1 MKYMDPRLE
10 AGKRTARKALGL
22 ALALAGLLAIWAS
35 AAAIIGK
42 PFLPAP
48 AKAFT
53 ALVRMGSSGLLWT
66 HGWASAGRVLWAL
79 LWSFPPAAALG
90 LAAGRSARLDAVISP
105 LLYLLHP
112 LPKAA
117 FLPVIMLLMGLGE
130 ASKIFLL
137 GIIVFSQIIVAA
149 RDSSRRI
156 QRELLDSVRSLG
168 GTGLDL
174 AVQVIVPAALP
185 ELLTA
190 LRVSLGTT
198 VAVLFLS
205 ETFATQTG
213 LGWLIVDAWARVS
226 YPEMYAGILALSA
239 LGLGL
244 FMAVD
249 QAERLLCPWRDYRS

>member
-1 MKYMDPRLE
+1 MKCIDPRLE
-10 AGKRTARKALGL
+10 TWQKAGRKVLGL
-22 ALALAGLLAIWAS
+22 ALALAGLLTLWALG
-35 AAAIIGK
+35 AMVVGR
-42 PFLPAP
+42 PFLPP
-48 AKAFT
+48 PSKAFR
-53 ALVRMGSSGLLWT
+53 ALAHMASSGLLWT
-66 HGWASAGRVLWAL
+66 HGSASTGRVLWAL

-90 LAAGRSARLDAVISP
+90 LAAGRSARLDAVVSP

-174 AVQVIVPAALP
+174 AVHVILPAALP

-190 LRVSLGTT
+190 LRVSLGTA

-213 LGWLIVDAWARVS
+213 LGWLIVDAWARVD
-226 YPEMYAGILALSA
+226 YPQMYAGILALSG

-249 QAERLLCPWRDYRS
+249 LAERLLCPWRDYRS

>member
-1 MKYMDPRLE
+1 MNGIGMKLE
-10 AGKRTARKALGL
+10 GLQKAARKALGL
-22 ALALAGLLAIWAS
+22 SLALAGLLAIWAL
-35 AAAIIGK
+35 AAAIIAK
-42 PFLPAP
+42 PFLPPP
-48 AKAFT
+48 AKAFY
-53 ALVRMGSSGLLWT
+53 ALVRMSSSGLLWT
-66 HGWASAGRVLWAL
+66 HGSASAARVLWAL
-79 LWSFPPAAALG
+79 LWAFPPAAAIG
-90 LAAGRSARLDAVISP
+90 LAAGRSARLDAIISP

-117 FLPVIMLLMGLGE
+117 FLPVIILLMGLGE

-174 AVQVIVPAALP
+174 TMQVIVPAALP

-190 LRVSLGTT
+190 LRVSLGTA

-226 YPEMYAGILALSA
+226 YPQMYAGILALSG

-249 QAERLLCPWRDYRS
+249 LAERLLCPWLDYRS

>member
-1 MKYMDPRLE
+1 MRPEGWHKT
-10 AGKRTARKALGL
+10 GRKVLGL
-22 ALALAGLLAIWAS
+22 TLALAGLIALWALG
-35 AAAIIGK
+35 AALIAR
-42 PFLPAP
+42 PFLPSP
-48 AKAFT
+48 AKAFR
-53 ALVRMGSSGLLWT
+53 ALAAMGSSGLLWT
-66 HGWASAGRVLWAL
+66 HGSASAARVLWAL

-90 LAAGRSARLDAVISP
+90 LAAGRSARLDAIVSP

-156 QRELLDSVRSLG
+156 QRQLLDSVRSLG

-174 AVQVIVPAALP
+174 ARHVIVPAALP

-190 LRVSLGTT
+190 LRVSLGTA

-226 YPEMYAGILALSA
+226 YPEMYAGILALSG

-249 QAERLLCPWRDYRS
+249 LAERLLCPWRDYRS

>member
-1 MKYMDPRLE
+1 MKDIDMNLE
-10 AGKRTARKALGL
+10 AWRKTGRKVLGL
-22 ALALAGLLAIWAS
+22 VLAMAGLLAFWTLAS
-35 AAAIIGK
+35 ALINK

-48 AKAFT
+48 ARAFM
-53 ALVRMGSSGLLWT
+53 ALARMGSSGILWI
-66 HGWASAGRVLWAL
+66 HGSASAGRVFWAL
-79 LWSFPPAAALG
+79 MWSFPPAAALG
-90 LAAGRSARLDAVISP
+90 LAAGRSARLDAVVSP

-137 GIIVFSQIIVAA
+137 GMIVFSQIIVAA

-156 QRELLDSVRSLG
+156 QRQLLDSVRSLG

-174 AVQVIVPAALP
+174 AMQVIVPAALP

-190 LRVSLGTT
+190 LRVSLGTA

-226 YPEMYAGILALSA
+226 YPEMYAGILALSG

-244 FMAVD
+244 FMSVD
-249 QAERLLCPWRDYRS
+249 LAERLLCPWRDYRS

>member
-1 MKYMDPRLE
+1 MKNIPMRLE
-10 AGKRTARKALGL
+10 TWHKGGQKALGL
-22 ALALAGLLAIWAS
+22 MLALTSLLALWALA
-35 AAAIIGK
+35 AALIAK
-42 PFLPAP
+42 PFLPP
-48 AKAFT
+48 PEKAFA
-53 ALVRMGSSGLLWT
+53 ALAGMGRSGLLWT
-66 HGWASAGRVLWAL
+66 HGRASGGRVLWAL
-79 LWSFPPAAALG
+79 LWAFPPAAALG
-90 LAAGRSARLDAVISP
+90 LAAGRSTRLDAVVSP

-156 QRELLDSVRSLG
+156 HRELLDSVLSLG

-185 ELLTA
+185 DLLTA
-190 LRVSLGTT
+190 LRVSLGTA

-213 LGWLIVDAWARVS
+213 LGWLIVDAWARVD
-226 YPEMYAGILALSA
+226 YPQMYAGILALSGM
-239 LGLGL
+239 GLGL

-249 QAERLLCPWRDYRS
+249 LAERLLCPWRDYRS

>member
-1 MKYMDPRLE
+1 MRGRGKGLDPWAK
-10 AGKRTARKALGL
+10 AGHKVLGLTL
-22 ALALAGLLAIWAS
+22 ALAALLILWNLGSVLIDRPFLPPPSRAFQALAYLAGSGQLWLHGSAS
-35 AAAIIGK
+35 AA
-42 PFLPAP
+42 
-48 AKAFT
+48 
-53 ALVRMGSSGLLWT
+53 
-66 HGWASAGRVLWAL
+66 RVFWAL
-79 LWSFPPAAALG
+79 LWFFPPAAVLG
-90 LAAGRSARLDAVISP
+90 LAAGRSARLDALVSP

-156 QRELLDSVRSLG
+156 QREVLDSVRSLG

-174 AVQVIVPAALP
+174 AVHVIVPAALP

-190 LRVSLGTT
+190 LRVSLGTA

-213 LGWLIVDAWARVS
+213 LGWLIVDAWARVA

-244 FMAVD
+244 FIAVD
-249 QAERLLCPWRDYRS
+249 FAERLLCPWRSYRT

>member
-1 MKYMDPRLE
+1 
-10 AGKRTARKALGL
+10 
-22 ALALAGLLAIWAS
+22 
-35 AAAIIGK
+35 
-42 PFLPAP
+42 
-48 AKAFT
+48 
-53 ALVRMGSSGLLWT
+53 
-66 HGWASAGRVLWAL
+66 
-79 LWSFPPAAALG
+79 
-90 LAAGRSARLDAVISP
+90 
-105 LLYLLHP
+105 
-112 LPKAA
+112 
-117 FLPVIMLLMGLGE
+117 MLLMGLGE

-156 QRELLDSVRSLG
+156 QREVLDSVRSLG

-174 AVQVIVPAALP
+174 AVHVIVPAALP

-190 LRVSLGTT
+190 LRVSLGTA

-249 QAERLLCPWRDYRS
+249 LAERLLCPWRDYRT

>member
-1 MKYMDPRLE
+1 MKHTNVQGE
-10 AGKRTARKALGL
+10 AWQKAGRRTLGL
-22 ALALAGLLAIWAS
+22 GLALAGLLALWALG
-35 AAAIIGK
+35 AVIIDK
-42 PFLPAP
+42 PFLPP
-48 AKAFT
+48 PSKAFR
-53 ALVRMGSSGLLWT
+53 ALVLMGSSGLLWT
-66 HGWASAGRVLWAL
+66 HGSASAGRVLWAL

-90 LAAGRSARLDAVISP
+90 LAAGRSAKLDAVVSP

-174 AVQVIVPAALP
+174 AVHVIVPAALP

-190 LRVSLGTT
+190 LRVSLGTA

-226 YPEMYAGILALSA
+226 YPQMYAGILALSG

-249 QAERLLCPWRDYRS
+249 LVERLLCPWRAYRS